1 MTFGERLRQ
10 LRLKKGLT
18 QAELAKIM
26 GLGESTVSYYE
37 LDKREPDHS
46 KIKEI
51 AAFFNVSIGSLFA
64 DEDPVIS
71 IHVNEPEGLYSV
83 SQVEIILDD
92 AKDALAQAV
101 KSGHITQ
108 EKAVEAVELAR
119 RQLMMIVDQNK
130 K

>member
-1 MTFGERLRQ
+1 MFGKRLKQ
-10 LRLKKGLT
+10 LREAKHLS
-18 QAELAKIM
+18 QEELADA
-26 GLGESTVSYYE
+26 LSLSSSTIGMYE
-37 LDKREPDHS
+37 QGRREPDHE
-46 KIKEI
+46 KLINI
-51 AAFFNVSIGSLFA
+51 AEYLGTTTDYLLGHEPTIT
-64 DEDPVIS
+64 IQ
-71 IHVNEPEGLYSV
+71 INEPEGLYSV